1 MSKMAAIGFDYD
13 FTLANYTPEIQF
25 LIYNLAR
32 DYLVNYMRYVTI
44 VFELIV
50 PLDILKES

>member
-1 MSKMAAIGFDYD
+1 MTLSSLSSLSKMAAIGFDYD

-32 DYLVNYMRYVTI
+32 DYLVNFMR
-44 VFELIV
+44 
-50 PLDILKES
+50 